1 MDTKAIFVTSLY
13 KCPFFFR
20 KADPAA
26 LALRDTAGLT
36 LKYSF
41 ATWAIFFF
49 VFAHITKV

>member
-20 KADPAA
+20 EADRIA
-26 LALRDTAGLT
+26 LALRDAAGLA
-36 LKYSF
+36 LKYCL